1 MIYKIIHINLL
12 IVFLVIKIFFI
23 NMHESLS
30 VNEVDFSDLFAEDKW
45 EYVMLNDNTFNDTVK
60 TTEYDE
66 YKNGEVEEFNLN

>member
-1 MIYKIIHINLL
+1 
-12 IVFLVIKIFFI
+12 
-23 NMHESLS
+23 MHESLS